1 MEKIIL
7 LTVFFLSLVFVVPFQ
22 TVRAGAVG
30 CVDCCIS
37 ASDCAGYARYEAC
50 SPMVGATYYA
60 CGPRNQF
67 GRGDCTWGCGVCNIC
82 NNYPAED
89 CGIAYENSCGGGG
102 GGGDYQY
109 FKCPA
114 GQVKS
119 CGSPAEAQTQGKYAC
134 LVKSF
139 CDTYF
144 SPELIE
150 APAPCNENPASAICQ
165 WNCSCCPIDSYRS
178 CTLGTSCIITATKE
192 R

>member
-1 MEKIIL
+1 MRKIIL
-7 LTVFFLSLVFVVPFQ
+7 LLALFLCLSFVVPPQ
-22 TVRAGAVG
+22 TVQAGAIG
-30 CVDCCIS
+30 CYICCENAS
-37 ASDCAGYARYEAC
+37 ACAGFVAWGC
-50 SPMVGATYYA
+50 SAPSVAYYS
-60 CGPRNQF
+60 CQNKNTNTGWGN
-67 GRGDCTWGCGVCNIC
+67 CNHGCGVCNIC

-89 CGIAYENSCGGGG
+89 CGISYENGCSGGGG
-102 GGGDYQY
+102 SGDYQY
-109 FKCPA
+109 FKCPD

>member
-1 MEKIIL
+1 MTCVKRLFLFIVAFIL
-7 LTVFFLSLVFVVPFQ
+7 VALGTRQV
-22 TVRAGAVG
+22 
-30 CVDCCIS
+30 
-37 ASDCAGYARYEAC
+37 YA
-50 SPMVGATYYA
+50 
-60 CGPRNQF
+60 
-67 GRGDCTWGCGVCNIC
+67 VCN
-82 NNYPAED
+82 PAE
-89 CGIAYENSCGGGG
+89 CNSIEYGTCQEQGWGSEYRCLDQCCVIPAGGGG
-102 GGGDYQY
+102 PTPTPGGGGYNWFQ
-109 FKCPA
+109 CPA
-114 GQVKS
+114 GTGKS